1 MPAEPTPN
9 PTIDGSA
16 VQHLLGRL
24 VRAEAAPWLHQE
36 VARRMAER
44 LAIIREAPADWV
56 DWWGGLGGGA
66 EAVSAVLPKAVRHVA
81 EPTAEWVAFS
91 RRQAR
96 GPWWSRLG
104 RAGAEC
110 RVRLVQ
116 DGLPEP
122 VQLVWANMM
131 LHSSADPAST
141 FARWHS
147 ALRVGG
153 FLMFSTLGPDSLKE
167 LREVYAEQG
176 WPPPHASFVD
186 MHDIGDQLV
195 HSGFA
200 DPVMDQERL
209 VLTWS
214 SPQTLLAELRALGAN
229 LQPGRM
235 QGLRTPRWREALCR
249 SLASR
254 ADGQG
259 RISMTFELIYGHAFK
274 APPKPGRGE
283 PVTVSLDSLR
293 ASLRK
298 AR

>member
-1 MPAEPTPN
+1 
-9 PTIDGSA
+9 
-16 VQHLLGRL
+16 
-24 VRAEAAPWLHQE
+24 
-36 VARRMAER
+36 MAER
-44 LAIIREAPADWV
+44 LALIREAPSDWV

-66 EAVSAVLPKAVRHVA
+66 QAVEAVLPKATRHVL
-81 EPTAEWVAFS
+81 EPTPEWAELS
-91 RRQAR
+91 RRALR

-104 RAGAEC
+104 RSGPEQ

-116 DGLPEP
+116 DGLVEP

-141 FARWHS
+141 MLRWHA

-153 FLMFSTLGPDSLKE
+153 FLMFSTFGPDSLRE
-167 LREVYAEQG
+167 LREVYAELG
-176 WPPPHASFVD
+176 WAAPHAGFVD

-209 VLTWS
+209 LLTWS
-214 SPQTLLAELRALGAN
+214 SPETLLAELRGLGAN
-229 LQPGRM
+229 LQPGRLP
-235 QGLRTPRWREALCR
+235 GLRTPRWREALCR
-249 SLASR
+249 ALEKR
-254 ADGQG
+254 AGPDG
-259 RISMTFELIYGHAFK
+259 RISLGFELVYGHAFK

-283 PVTVSLDSLR
+283 PVTVSLDSVR